1 LPSTVAELK
10 RRGVVI
16 YAQLVARP
24 GYGGLGVHVAEYRLA
39 EESRPLASQL
49 IAAGQ

>member
-24 GYGGLGVHVAEYRLA
+24 GYGELGVHVAEYRLSP
-39 EESRPLASQL
+39 ESRALAMQL
-49 IAAGQ
+49 IDGA